1 MLAVLA
7 WSQSLCKAQG
17 WVEAAVCSRG
27 GLQAAAALP
36 RLCVSGDAVKS
47 GPDGLRRLAPI
58 QASGIWTWGA
68 EAVPD
73 HALKGS

>member
-7 WSQSLCKAQG
+7 WSQPLFRAWG
-17 WVEAAVCSRG
+17 WVEAAVCSPG
-27 GLQAAAALP
+27 GLQAVPALP

-47 GPDGLRRLAPI
+47 GPDGLRCLAPI
-58 QASGIWTWGA
+58 QVSGIWTWGA